1 MRATWLVLALTFL
14 GFFVAGL
21 PPRFSELSAVCTD
34 GECVVLALSSAE
46 VDELRGLG
54 LGLAFYSGFHVAI
67 EILSAAVL
75 AGLGLLIFWRRSG
88 DWIGIVVSLSL
99 VAFGLNFMVEADS
112 ALARVHPGLV
122 LPLDL
127 LAAVAIVLFVLLFY
141 IFPDGRFVPA
151 WTRVVAA
158 ILAVAAITDPLLP
171 TRSQLVPSGQMS
183 TLILIVG
190 MGCLLVGVFAQIY
203 RYGRVSSAIQRQQT
217 KWVVFGLVGL
227 VGPILAWSLLVE
239 LFPLEPGIARL
250 MVNLVGFGVM
260 VPFILFFPLSV
271 VISILRY
278 RLWDIDILINRA
290 AVYGLLT
297 VTLAITYFGSVV
309 LLQAAF
315 RAITGQESTIALVVS
330 TLAIAALFQPVRG
343 WIQDF
348 IDIRFYRNRYDAAR
362 ALAGFADSARD
373 EVDLERLSATLI
385 GVVEQTMQPEYVTF
399 IAERAQRAMKTAK
412 AGGIQGPASS

>member
-1 MRATWLVLALTFL
+1 
-14 GFFVAGL
+14 
-21 PPRFSELSAVCTD
+21 
-34 GECVVLALSSAE
+34 
-46 VDELRGLG
+46 
-54 LGLAFYSGFHVAI
+54 
-67 EILSAAVL
+67 
-75 AGLGLLIFWRRSG
+75 
-88 DWIGIVVSLSL
+88 
-99 VAFGLNFMVEADS
+99 
-112 ALARVHPGLV
+112 
-122 LPLDL
+122 
-127 LAAVAIVLFVLLFY
+127 
-141 IFPDGRFVPA
+141 
-151 WTRVVAA
+151 
-158 ILAVAAITDPLLP
+158 
-171 TRSQLVPSGQMS
+171 MS

-315 RAITGQESTIALVVS
+315 RAHHRS
-330 TLAIAALFQPVRG
+330 R
-343 WIQDF
+343 
-348 IDIRFYRNRYDAAR
+348 
-362 ALAGFADSARD
+362 
-373 EVDLERLSATLI
+373 VDHS
-385 GVVEQTMQPEYVTF
+385 
-399 IAERAQRAMKTAK
+399 
-412 AGGIQGPASS
+412 AGGIHAGDRCPLPTRSRVDPGLHRHQVLQK